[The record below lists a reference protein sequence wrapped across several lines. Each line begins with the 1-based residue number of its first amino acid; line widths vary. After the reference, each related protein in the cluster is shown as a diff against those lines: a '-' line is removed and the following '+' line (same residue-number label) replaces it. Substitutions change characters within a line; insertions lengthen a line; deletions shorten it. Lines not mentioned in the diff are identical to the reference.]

1 MKSLIAAALL
11 LAFISPTH
19 ATEDPGGPRPRP
31 EACTGRVKVDAFVNE
46 LAGGRIAY
54 IGDCM
59 FLPPLPKRILRSCPK
74 GSYCRVEGVS
84 YTEGEV
90 GPEIDTFTSVT
101 RVRR

>member
-11 LAFISPTH
+11 LALASPAYAET
-19 ATEDPGGPRPRP
+19 
-31 EACTGRVKVDAFVNE
+31 CTGRVKIDAVVNE
-46 LAGGRIAY
+46 LAGGKIAY

-74 GSYCRVEGVS
+74 GSYCRVEGVT

-101 RVRR
+101 RVPPEGEWFLI